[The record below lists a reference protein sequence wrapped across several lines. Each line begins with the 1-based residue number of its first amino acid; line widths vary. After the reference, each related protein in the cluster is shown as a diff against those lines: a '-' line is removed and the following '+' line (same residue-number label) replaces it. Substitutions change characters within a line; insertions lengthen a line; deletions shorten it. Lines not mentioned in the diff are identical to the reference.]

1 MSQLK
6 EIKNS
11 ISTSLTAIKND
22 RFMKIALITIIFAF
36 FLGYSMRFLDFTK
49 SPLMGEIGVIYPI
62 HQEVYPHYIGSMS
75 GGLGGREISYDKIS
89 ESPIDF
95 LYVMRNNVISA
106 VLLAGTGV
114 LLAVPTIIFTFFV
127 GLSAGA
133 SIAEVLEFASLLIAV
148 KTIFMS
154 ATYLIAVALASSIG
168 IEVGFAILRFLREK
182 KMEISKIIYDK
193 ALLLMILVVINII
206 LQYVFLVM

>member
-36 FLGYSMRFLDFTK
+36 FLGYSMRFLDFSK
-49 SPLMGEIGVIYPI
+49 SPIMGEIGVIYPI

-193 ALLLMILVVINII
+193 ALLLMLLVVINII

>member
-6 EIKNS
+6 EIKDG
-11 ISTSLTAIKND
+11 IATSLTAIKND

-114 LLAVPTIIFTFFV
+114 LLAVPTIIFTFLV

>member
-1 MSQLK
+1 MAQLK
-6 EIKNS
+6 QIKNG
-11 ISTSLTAIKND
+11 IATSLNAIKND
-22 RFMKIALITIIFAF
+22 RFMKIAFITIIFAF

-49 SPLMGEIGVIYPI
+49 SPFMGEIGVIYPI

-75 GGLGGREISYDKIS
+75 SGLDRMEMSYDKIS

-168 IEVGFAILRFLREK
+168 IEVGFAILKFLREK

-193 ALLLMILVVINII
+193 ALLLMLLVVINII

>member
-1 MSQLK
+1 MAQLK
-6 EIKNS
+6 HIKNS
-11 ISTSLTAIKND
+11 IATSLTAIKND
-22 RFMKIALITIIFAF
+22 KFMKIALITIIFAF
-36 FLGYSMRFLDFTK
+36 FLGYSMRFLDFSK
-49 SPLMGEIGVIYPI
+49 SPIMGEIGVIYPI

-168 IEVGFAILRFLREK
+168 IEVGFAILGFLREK
-182 KMEISKIIYDK
+182 KMELSKIIYDK
-193 ALLLMILVVINII
+193 ALLLMLLVVINII